1 MSSSSIAYI
10 VAPNNTINY
19 TPYIPDPTQLNGG
32 GPYVDLVPKILV
44 NTESPTPVALGNIP
58 GDTVIYTSGSSV
70 GAGTYRVEAN
80 FILKTTSATWQ
91 TSEALLLSIRT
102 TSNTGVVTSPELS
115 VQPDYFAYFP
125 SATEDI
131 FATVS
136 GLLELN
142 ATAFP
147 NCTVT
152 RGGGGISANK
162 TGAIT
167 SFTIQKIA

>member
-1 MSSSSIAYI
+1 MSSYSTAYI
-10 VAPNNTINY
+10 VAPNNTVNY

-58 GDTVIYTSGSSV
+58 GDTAVYTSATKV
-70 GAGTYRVEAN
+70 GPGTYRVEAN
-80 FILKTTSATWQ
+80 FILKTTGATWQ

-102 TSNTGVVTSPELS
+102 DANTGVVTSPELS

-125 SATEDI
+125 SVTEDI

-142 ATAFP
+142 TEAFP
-147 NCTVT
+147 NCVVT
-152 RGGGGISANK
+152 RGGGSITADK